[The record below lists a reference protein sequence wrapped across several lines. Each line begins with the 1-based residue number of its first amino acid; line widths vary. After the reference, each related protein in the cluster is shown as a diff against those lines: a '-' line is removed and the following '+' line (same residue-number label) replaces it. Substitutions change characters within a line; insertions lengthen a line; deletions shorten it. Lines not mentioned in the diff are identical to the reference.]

1 MLLQILGSSSSGNC
15 ALLVTE
21 QCRVLIDAGFSTRRI
36 CAFLEANGES
46 INSIDAIFL
55 THEHSDH
62 TAGLTGLSRFPHI
75 RVFANFATAKA
86 IQNSL
91 KRKANWQIFETGRTF
106 YFRNLEITSFPVPH
120 DALDP
125 VGFVF
130 ASGGEDL
137 FNPRRSIAWCLDLG
151 HIPQLVREHVRPVN
165 VLVLE
170 ANYEADM
177 LDEDQR
183 RPWSVKQRIK
193 SRHGHLSNASALE
206 FLRTE
211 SEPSWEKVFL
221 VHLSKN
227 CNDVSLL
234 SSLIE
239 QSPSQGENRKFTIS
253 IVDPNGGCIP
263 PYQL

>member
-21 QCRVLIDAGFSTRRI
+21 QCRVLIDAGFSTRKT

-62 TAGLTGLSRFPHI
+62 TAGLTGLSRIPHI
-75 RVFANFATAKA
+75 RTFANFSTAKA
-86 IQNSL
+86 IQDSL

-106 YFRNLEITSFPVPH
+106 CFRDLEITSFPVPH

-151 HIPQLVREHVRPVN
+151 HIPQLVKEHVRPVN

-170 ANYEADM
+170 ANYETDM
-177 LDEDQR
+177 LDEDQQ

-211 SEPSWEKVFL
+211 SEPGWEKVFL

-234 SSLIE
+234 SSLID
-239 QSPSQGENRKFTIS
+239 QSSSQAENRKFTIS
-253 IVDPNGGCIP
+253 VVDPTGGYTP